1 MICKQLKQ
9 GIMVLTDTQ
18 KKIVS
23 FFIKEKLQRIF
34 NDRQEIEN
42 AHDVLLDDVV
52 NDIEE
57 TADWSFLTMENNEV
71 VNSDVEISIARALY
85 KKIVDLA

>member
-9 GIMVLTDTQ
+9 EIMVLTDTQ

>member
-1 MICKQLKQ
+1 
-9 GIMVLTDTQ
+9 MVLTDAQ

-23 FFIKEKLQRIF
+23 FFLNEKLQLIF

-42 AHDVLLDDVV
+42 VHDVLFDDVV

-57 TADWSFLTMENNEV
+57 RAEWSWLTIENNEV
-71 VNSDVEISIARALY
+71 VNSDVEISIARVLY
-85 KKIVDLA
+85 KKIANLA

>member
-1 MICKQLKQ
+1 
-9 GIMVLTDTQ
+9 MVLTDTQ

-71 VNSDVEISIARALY
+71 YNSDVEISIARTLY
-85 KKIVDLA
+85 KKIVYLA